1 MQNEIQTLKYFSQP
15 IIISQN
21 CFSSKMSFYSFFIFH
36 LRFPVKIVSSLSL
49 LFLVSSIR
57 KPSGFLKCEVIIAK
71 SFHVWAKSPQTC
83 PTLCDPM
90 DYSLPGSSVQGILQA
105 RILEWVAISSSRG
118 SSQPRDQTY
127 ISYVSC
133 IGRWILLG
141 YVKWRTIYDT

>member
-133 IGRWILLG
+133 IGR
-141 YVKWRTIYDT
+141 

>member
-133 IGRWILLG
+133 IGRQVLHHECHLG
-141 YVKWRTIYDT
+141 SPR

>member
-133 IGRWILLG
+133 IGRGVL
-141 YVKWRTIYDT
+141 YH

>member
-90 DYSLPGSSVQGILQA
+90 DYSLPGYSVHGIA
-105 RILEWVAISSSRG
+105 RQEYWSGLPLPPPGKVI
-118 SSQPRDQTY
+118 
-127 ISYVSC
+127 
-133 IGRWILLG
+133 
-141 YVKWRTIYDT
+141 

>member
-1 MQNEIQTLKYFSQP
+1 MQNEKQTLKYFSQP
-15 IIISQN
+15 IILSQN
-21 CFSSKMSFYSFFIFH
+21 CFSSKMSFYSFFIFY

-57 KPSGFLKCEVIIAK
+57 KPSGLPKCEVIITK
-71 SFHVWAKSPQTC
+71 SFHVCAKSPQTC

-105 RILEWVAISSSRG
+105 RILDWVAISSYRG
-118 SSQPRDQTY
+118 SSQPRDQTH

-133 IGRWILLG
+133 IGRRVLLG
-141 YVKWRTIYDT
+141 RVKWKTIYDT

>member
-105 RILEWVAISSSRG
+105 RILEWVAISFSRVSSP
-118 SSQPRDQTY
+118 PRDQTW
-127 ISYVSC
+127 VSSTA
-133 IGRWILLG
+133 GR
-141 YVKWRTIYDT
+141 VFTI

>member
-133 IGRWILLG
+133 TGRLVLN
-141 YVKWRTIYDT
+141 Y